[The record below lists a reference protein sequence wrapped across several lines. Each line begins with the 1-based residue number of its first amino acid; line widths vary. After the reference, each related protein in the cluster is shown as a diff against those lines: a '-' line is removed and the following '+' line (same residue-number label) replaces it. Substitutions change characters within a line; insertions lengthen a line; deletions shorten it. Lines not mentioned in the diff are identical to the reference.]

1 MKLIWNLVHSRREY
15 TRNQWAFG
23 SQARPQSLSNHHWA
37 KELSFYFFEQTDTHF
52 VDLVYRYISKRK
64 KPLLKQIFF
73 VTFFLCLQPF
83 SNDKSFLREYVNLD
97 PDVCF
102 YVYKDLMKF
111 EWGKMVNEKMSQK
124 YELVMTS
131 IFKHF
136 QEKKYAFLFAQS
148 EHNFFLAVV
157 ISAMNHKCICSWK

>member
-1 MKLIWNLVHSRREY
+1 MKI
-15 TRNQWAFG
+15 
-23 SQARPQSLSNHHWA
+23 
-37 KELSFYFFEQTDTHF
+37 
-52 VDLVYRYISKRK
+52 
-64 KPLLKQIFF
+64 
-73 VTFFLCLQPF
+73 
-83 SNDKSFLREYVNLD
+83 SFLREYVNLD
-97 PDVCF
+97 PDVRF

-148 EHNFFLAVV
+148 EYDFFF
-157 ISAMNHKCICSWK
+157 WQ

>member
-1 MKLIWNLVHSRREY
+1 
-15 TRNQWAFG
+15 
-23 SQARPQSLSNHHWA
+23 
-37 KELSFYFFEQTDTHF
+37 
-52 VDLVYRYISKRK
+52 
-64 KPLLKQIFF
+64 
-73 VTFFLCLQPF
+73 
-83 SNDKSFLREYVNLD
+83 
-97 PDVCF
+97 
-102 YVYKDLMKF
+102 MKF

-148 EHNFFLAVV
+148 EYDIFLAVV